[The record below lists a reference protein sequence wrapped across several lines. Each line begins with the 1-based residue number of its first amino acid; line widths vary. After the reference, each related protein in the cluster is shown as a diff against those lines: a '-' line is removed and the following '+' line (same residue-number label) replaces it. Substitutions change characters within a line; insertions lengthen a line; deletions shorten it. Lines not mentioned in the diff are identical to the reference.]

1 MVVKTGPSQESQNLS
16 LQVIIFEEINLSG
29 HCLHEKKQ
37 GSTLLQTGTKSVV
50 YMLTT
55 AGYL

>member
-1 MVVKTGPSQESQNLS
+1 MAVRIGPSQESQNLS
-16 LQVIIFEEINLSG
+16 LQVMNFEEINSSG
-29 HCLHEKKQ
+29 HCLHEKAGFNTTPNLYKIM
-37 GSTLLQTGTKSVV
+37 V

>member
-1 MVVKTGPSQESQNLS
+1 MAVRIGPSQESQNLS
-16 LQVIIFEEINLSG
+16 LQVINFEEINLSG
-29 HCLHEKKQ
+29 DCLHEKKQ
-37 GSTLLQTGTKSVV
+37 GSTLLQTCTKSMV

>member
-37 GSTLLQTGTKSVV
+37 GSTLLQTCTKSVV